1 MKEKALSTFIFL
13 FICFVGFEYAKMYYH
28 EKRERDRVTES
39 FKASEETLRYYHTQ
53 NGKLAAQNQTLQL
66 KYNEVQQIFPKVLD
80 EIRNLDVKPSRVT
93 QYTETVVKGEKEILT
108 HLRDSIIHDTIRARA
123 FNYQDSFYTV
133 KGIAIGDSQR
143 VKICSI
149 DSLIQVVYK
158 GKRMRPWLW
167 IFSRRKIEQV
177 ISCKNP
183 NNKILYN
190 KTIQIVTQ

>member
-66 KYNEVQQIFPKVLD
+66 RYNEVQQIFPKVLD

-93 QYTETVVKGEKEILT
+93 QYTETVVKSEKEILT
-108 HLRDSIIHDTIRARA
+108 NLRDSIIHDTIRARV

-167 IFSRRKIEQV
+167 IFSRRRIEQV
-177 ISCKNP
+177 ITSKNP

-190 KTIQIVTQ
+190 RTIQIIKQ

>member
-1 MKEKALSTFIFL
+1 MKEKALSTIIFL

-28 EKRERDRVTES
+28 EKRERERVTES
-39 FKASEETLRYYHTQ
+39 FKASEQTLTYYRTQ
-53 NGKLAAQNQTLQL
+53 NGKMAAQNQTLQL
-66 KYNEVQQIFPKVLD
+66 RYNEVKQIFPKVMD

-93 QYTETVVKGEKEILT
+93 QYAETVVKSEKEIITRLK
-108 HLRDSIIHDTIRARA
+108 DSIIHDTIRARV
-123 FNYQDSFYTV
+123 FNYKDSFYTV
-133 KGIAIGDSQR
+133 RGIAVGDTQK
-143 VKICSI
+143 VQICSI

-158 GKRMRPWLW
+158 GKRFRPWLW

-190 KTIQIVTQ
+190 KTIQIVKQ

>member
-28 EKRERDRVTES
+28 EKRERERVTES
-39 FKASEETLRYYHTQ
+39 FKASEETLRYYHIQ

-66 KYNEVQQIFPKVLD
+66 RYNEVQQIFPKVLD

-93 QYTETVVKGEKEILT
+93 QYTETVVKSEKEFVT
-108 HLRDSIIHDTIRARA
+108 HLKDSIIHDTIRARV

-143 VKICSI
+143 VQISSI
-149 DSLIQVVYK
+149 DSLVQVVYK
-158 GKRMRPWLW
+158 GKRLRPWLW
-167 IFSRRKIEQV
+167 IFSRRRIEQV
-177 ISCKNP
+177 ITAKNP
-183 NNKILYN
+183 NSTILYN
-190 KTIQIVTQ
+190 RTIQIVKQ